1 MQAPSCDWESR
12 TCAIDKQAGIR
23 LLSLKEVEATV
34 EAHLDR
40 NVKAVRYCI
49 RDENLFQET
58 ALVVAA
64 CGVA

>member
-1 MQAPSCDWESR
+1 MPAPSCDWVSLTR
-12 TCAIDKQAGIR
+12 AIDKQAGIR

-49 RDENLFQET
+49 RDENLFLET